1 VLETLRPFQLF
12 FLSAGIA
19 IAGSIVF
26 GAQHNWFFLSCC
38 VVVLAA
44 GLPHGAFDI
53 YIIANLFQNKS
64 FVLAILVYLSLIV
77 ITVLVWWINPQAFL
91 TLFLIYSAFHFGDSD
106 YPTETI
112 LFKASWGLSIIAL
125 PCLLATEEVALLF
138 SVILD
143 AEPLPII
150 ANGLSYSALP
160 AVLFC
165 CLKATKQNTR
175 FTTCAL
181 LSCYALVC
189 LVGGALIAFS
199 CYFAFLHGPHH
210 LRRWRLKI
218 PDSPNM
224 GIYLI
229 SLALFAGIALL
240 TVLAPEINLSNI
252 NGLSNNLSNG
262 LVNALDANAIRYTF
276 VALAALTVPHM
287 TFLYIASR
295 RN

>member
-1 VLETLRPFQLF
+1 
-12 FLSAGIA
+12 
-19 IAGSIVF
+19 
-26 GAQHNWFFLSCC
+26 
-38 VVVLAA
+38 
-44 GLPHGAFDI
+44 
-53 YIIANLFQNKS
+53 
-64 FVLAILVYLSLIV
+64 
-77 ITVLVWWINPQAFL
+77 
-91 TLFLIYSAFHFGDSD
+91 
-106 YPTETI
+106 
-112 LFKASWGLSIIAL
+112 
-125 PCLLATEEVALLF
+125 
-138 SVILD
+138 
-143 AEPLPII
+143 
-150 ANGLSYSALP
+150 
-160 AVLFC
+160 VLFC
-165 CLKATKQNTR
+165 SLKATKQNTR

-189 LVGGALIAFS
+189 LIGGALIAFS

-240 TVLAPEINLSNI
+240 TVLTPEVNLSNI
-252 NGLSNNLSNG
+252 NGLSNG